1 MALPKLNS
9 VSYELTLPSTGEKV
23 EYRPFLVKEE
33 KALMLAQQS
42 GKEADMLRA
51 VENIIEDC
59 TFGKMKKGEHSFFDI
74 EYVFLQLRAKSVG
87 ETVDVTVTCPDDK
100 ETRVSV
106 KINLEDVKCVK
117 NLEHKEKIELTEGIG
132 IIMRHP
138 KVADLMLID
147 SNNPETTFE
156 LIESC
161 VHQIYDADN
170 VYEKNDMDKKDLK
183 DFIESLTHEQ
193 FQEVNAFFDTM
204 PKVKHS
210 VKVKNPNT
218 GVDSEVV
225 LEGMANF
232 FG

>member
-9 VSYELTLPSTGEKV
+9 VTFELTLPSTGEKV

-51 VENIIEDC
+51 VENIIEEC
-59 TFGKMKKGEHSFFDI
+59 TFGKMKKGEHAFFDI

-87 ETVDVTVTCPDDK
+87 ETVDISVTCPDDK
-100 ETRVSV
+100 TSRVIV
-106 KINLEDVKCVK
+106 KVNLEEVKCVK
-117 NLEHKEKIELTEGIG
+117 NLEHKEKIELTDTIG
-132 IIMRHP
+132 IMMRAP
-138 KVADLMLID
+138 KISDLALVD

-161 VHQIYDADN
+161 VEQIYDADN
-170 VYEKNDMDKKDLK
+170 VYEKTDMDKKDLK
-183 DFIESLTHEQ
+183 DFVESLTHEQ
-193 FQEVNAFFDTM
+193 FEEVNAFFDTM

-218 GVDSEVV
+218 GVEGEVV
-225 LEGMANF
+225 LEGLANF

>member
-1 MALPKLNS
+1 MALPQLNS
-9 VSYELTLPSTGEKV
+9 VKYELTLPSTGEKV

-33 KALMLAQQS
+33 KALMIAQQS

-59 TFGKMKKGEHSFFDI
+59 TFGKMKKGDNAFFDI

-87 ETVDVTVTCPDDK
+87 ESVDVTVLCPDDK
-100 ETRVSV
+100 QTRVTV
-106 KINLEDVKCVK
+106 KVNLEDVKCVK
-117 NLEHKEKIELTEGIG
+117 NVEHKEKIELTDTVG

-138 KVADLMLID
+138 KIADLALID
-147 SNNPETTFE
+147 SSNPETTFE

-161 VHQIYDADN
+161 VHQIYDSDN
-170 VYEKNDMDKKDLK
+170 VYEKTDMDKKDLK

-193 FQEVNAFFDTM
+193 FQQLNAFFETM

-218 GVDSEVV
+218 GVEGEVV

-232 FG
+232 F

>member
-9 VSYELTLPSTGEKV
+9 VKYELTLPSTGEKV

-33 KALMLAQQS
+33 KALMIAQQS

-51 VENIIEDC
+51 VETIIEDC
-59 TFGKMKKGEHSFFDI
+59 TFGKMKKGDNAFFDI

-87 ETVDVTVTCPDDK
+87 ETVDVAVTCPDDK
-100 ETRVSV
+100 QTRVTV
-106 KINLEDVKCVK
+106 KVNLEDVKCVK
-117 NLEHKEKIELTEGIG
+117 NVEHKEKIELTDTVG

-138 KVADLMLID
+138 KIADLALID

-161 VHQIYDADN
+161 VHQIYDSDN
-170 VYEKNDMDKKDLK
+170 VYEKTDMDKKDLK

-193 FQEVNAFFDTM
+193 FQQLNAFFETM

-218 GVDSEVV
+218 GVEGEVV

-232 FG
+232 F

>member
-9 VSYELTLPSTGEKV
+9 VKYELTLPSTGEKV

-33 KALMLAQQS
+33 KALMIAQQS

-51 VENIIEDC
+51 VETIIEDC
-59 TFGKMKKGEHSFFDI
+59 TFGKMKKGDNAFFDI

-87 ETVDVTVTCPDDK
+87 ETVDVAVTCPDDK
-100 ETRVSV
+100 QTRVTV

-117 NLEHKEKIELTEGIG
+117 NVEHKEKIELTDTVG

-138 KVADLMLID
+138 KIADLALID

-161 VHQIYDADN
+161 VHQIYDSDN
-170 VYEKNDMDKKDLK
+170 VYEKTDMDKKDLK

-193 FQEVNAFFDTM
+193 FQQLNAFFETM

-218 GVDSEVV
+218 GVEGEVV

-232 FG
+232 F

>member
-9 VSYELTLPSTGEKV
+9 VKYELTLPSTGDKV

-33 KALMLAQQS
+33 KALMIAQQS

-51 VENIIEDC
+51 VETIIEDC
-59 TFGKMKKGEHSFFDI
+59 TFGKMKKGDNAFFDI

-87 ETVDVTVTCPDDK
+87 ETVDVAVTCPDDK
-100 ETRVSV
+100 QTRVTV

-117 NLEHKEKIELTEGIG
+117 NVEHKEKIELTDTVG

-138 KVADLMLID
+138 KIADLALID
-147 SNNPETTFE
+147 SSNPETTFE

-161 VHQIYDADN
+161 VHQIYDSDN
-170 VYEKNDMDKKDLK
+170 VYEKTDMDKKDLK

-193 FQEVNAFFDTM
+193 FQQLNAFFETM

-218 GVDSEVV
+218 GVEGEVV

-232 FG
+232 F

>member
-9 VSYELTLPSTGEKV
+9 VKYELTLPSTGEKV

-33 KALMLAQQS
+33 KALMIAQQS

-51 VENIIEDC
+51 VETIIEDC
-59 TFGKMKKGEHSFFDI
+59 TFGKMKKGDNAFFDI

-87 ETVDVTVTCPDDK
+87 ETVDVAVTCPDDK
-100 ETRVSV
+100 QTRVTV
-106 KINLEDVKCVK
+106 KVNLEDVKCVK
-117 NLEHKEKIELTEGIG
+117 NVEHKEKIELTDTVG

-138 KVADLMLID
+138 KIADLALID
-147 SNNPETTFE
+147 SSNPETTFE

-161 VHQIYDADN
+161 VHQIYDSDN
-170 VYEKNDMDKKDLK
+170 VYEKTDMDKKDLK

-193 FQEVNAFFDTM
+193 FQQLNAFFETM

-218 GVDSEVV
+218 GVEGEVV

-232 FG
+232 F

>member
-9 VSYELTLPSTGEKV
+9 VKYELTLPSTGEKV

-33 KALMLAQQS
+33 KALMIAQQS

-59 TFGKMKKGEHSFFDI
+59 TFGKMKKGDNAFFDI

-87 ETVDVTVTCPDDK
+87 ETVDVAVTCPDDK
-100 ETRVSV
+100 QTRVTV
-106 KINLEDVKCVK
+106 KVNLEDVKCVK
-117 NLEHKEKIELTEGIG
+117 NVEHKEKIELTDTVG

-138 KVADLMLID
+138 KIADLALID

-161 VHQIYDADN
+161 VHQIYDSDN
-170 VYEKNDMDKKDLK
+170 VYEKTDMDKKDLK

-193 FQEVNAFFDTM
+193 FQQLNAFFETM

-218 GVDSEVV
+218 GVEGEVV

-232 FG
+232 F

>member
-9 VSYELTLPSTGEKV
+9 VKYELTLPSTGEKV

-33 KALMLAQQS
+33 KALMIAQQS

-59 TFGKMKKGEHSFFDI
+59 TFGKMKKGDNAFFDI

-87 ETVDVTVTCPDDK
+87 ETVDVAVTCPDDK
-100 ETRVSV
+100 QTRVTV
-106 KINLEDVKCVK
+106 KVNLEEVKCVK
-117 NLEHKEKIELTEGIG
+117 NVEHKEKIELTDTVG

-138 KVADLMLID
+138 KIADLALID
-147 SNNPETTFE
+147 SSNPETTFE

-161 VHQIYDADN
+161 VHQIYDSDN
-170 VYEKNDMDKKDLK
+170 VYEKTDMDKKDLK

-193 FQEVNAFFDTM
+193 FQQLNAFFETM

-218 GVDSEVV
+218 GVEGEVV

-232 FG
+232 F

>member
-1 MALPKLNS
+1 MALPSLNAS
-9 VSYELTLPSTGEKV
+9 KHELILPSTGEKV

-33 KALMLAQQS
+33 KALMIAQQS

-59 TFGKMKKGEHSFFDI
+59 TFGKMKKGDNAFFDI

-87 ETVDVTVTCPDDK
+87 ETVDVAVTCPDDK
-100 ETRVSV
+100 QTRVTV

-117 NLEHKEKIELTEGIG
+117 NVEHKEKIELTDDIG

-138 KVADLMLID
+138 KIADLALID

-161 VHQIYDADN
+161 VHQIYDSDN
-170 VYEKNDMDKKDLK
+170 VYEKTDMDKKDLK

-193 FQEVNAFFDTM
+193 FQQLNAFFETM

-218 GVDSEVV
+218 GVEGEVV

-232 FG
+232 F